1 MMLAVFALLQA
12 SVTRPHV
19 TISMVPEF
27 TAVVPGMPQRVAL
40 RFQVEP
46 GWHVY
51 WKNPGES
58 GVATTARWTLPP
70 GFTVDSLSYP
80 TPARLDVAGVVTHIH
95 EGDVVFVTTFRPPPQ
110 DRLTAH
116 DSRLTASA
124 RFGVC
129 KDVCY
134 AGQATLSVTLPV
146 MTDASQTRAWL
157 AVDSVFQSRRPKS
170 TGVTAGFTWNGDR
183 GILSVMIP
191 PGCKGESVTFFPE
204 DRDLAP
210 AAVTVPMPRG
220 CGPAQ
225 FTIPLR
231 EKPKGTLRGV
241 VVIGSDP
248 KGYEVR

>member
-1 MMLAVFALLQA
+1 MFAILALLQA

-19 TISMVPEF
+19 TISLVPEL
-27 TAVVPGMPQRVAL
+27 TAIVAGMPQRVAL
-40 RFQVEP
+40 RLQVDP

-58 GVATTARWTLPP
+58 GVATTAKWTLPM
-70 GFTVDSLSYP
+70 GFSVDSLEYP
-80 TPARLDVAGVVTHIH
+80 TPSRLDIAGVVTHVV
-95 EGDVVFVTTFRPPPQ
+95 EGDVVFETRITPAKELSSR
-110 DRLTAH
+110 A
-116 DSRLTASA
+116 SRLAS
-124 RFGVC
+124 RVRYGVC

-134 AGQATLSVTLPV
+134 AGQVTLSITMPV
-146 MTDASQTRAWL
+146 MTDASRTSAWL
-157 AVDSVFQSRRPKS
+157 AVDSLFQARRPQA
-170 TGVTAGFTWNGDR
+170 TGITAGFTWNGDR
-183 GILSVMIP
+183 GILSVMLP
-191 PGCKGESVTFFPE
+191 PGCKGDSVTFFPE
-204 DRDLAP
+204 DRDLSP

-241 VVIGSDP
+241 VVVGNNP

>member
-1 MMLAVFALLQA
+1 MFAIFALLQA

-19 TISMVPEF
+19 TISLVPEL
-27 TAVVPGMPQRVAL
+27 TAIVAGMPQRVAL

-58 GVATTARWTLPP
+58 GVATTARWTLPA
-70 GFTVDSLSYP
+70 GFTVDSMLFP
-80 TPARLDVAGVVTHIH
+80 TPARLDVAGVVTHVH
-95 EGDVVFVTTFRPPPQ
+95 EGDVVFEATVTPPAGISA
-110 DRLTAH
+110 R
-116 DSRLTASA
+116 DSRLAT
-124 RFGVC
+124 RVVYGVC

-134 AGQATLSVTLPV
+134 PGQATLSVTMPV
-146 MTDASQTRAWL
+146 MTDASRTSAWL
-157 AVDSVFQSRRPKS
+157 AVDSVFQSRRPQA
-170 TGVTAGFTWNGDR
+170 TGITAGFTWNGDR
-183 GILSVMIP
+183 GILSVTLP
-191 PGCKGESVTFFPE
+191 PGCSGESVTFFPE
-204 DRDLAP
+204 DRDLSP

-241 VVIGSDP
+241 VVVGNNP